1 MPTNEKRSTVMRA
14 VYIRRRIMVLLLL
27 ILLGWGLVEL
37 ASEETISCS
46 VASVTV
52 QPNDTMWKIAQR
64 SCTPSHR
71 TGDIVQSMLDLNG
84 GNPSLQIGQTIL
96 LP

>member
-1 MPTNEKRSTVMRA
+1 
-14 VYIRRRIMVLLLL
+14 MVLLLL

-84 GNPSLQIGQTIL
+84 GDPSLQIGQTIL